1 MHDIHVIDAHSD
13 ASGSDGSGVV
23 QDVPLLANFVQGGNG
38 DASDHCGAHG
48 EVLGADQSQ
57 DPADCSQRDSQGVSD
72 RGSLN
77 EEVQDEIGPLRLEQG
92 TGMRPSRCPSCRR
105 APCMGRHSIAPFARQ
120 SLSGSNGHAV
130 WIACSRCALRLLYV
144 PTHGA
149 PAMYRSAGP
158 LLEDTR
164 AKLTQVPNA
173 TAEELTTK
181 AIALDGA
188 EASALQNLKKIKGQ
202 KASLQKEETMGYKD
216 QSKPEPKAKISPT
229 DVPAVDLTSE
239 GPMPVETGSKKVT
252 MREHTLP
259 AEQQEQETAQGF
271 EVIAS

>member
-1 MHDIHVIDAHSD
+1 MGPMERFSELISPKTPQTA
-13 ASGSDGSGVV
+13 
-23 QDVPLLANFVQGGNG
+23 
-38 DASDHCGAHG
+38 
-48 EVLGADQSQ
+48 
-57 DPADCSQRDSQGVSD
+57 VSEIAKELVTEAVSMKKSKMKLD
-72 RGSLN
+72 RFDWN
-77 EEVQDEIGPLRLEQG
+77 REQG
-92 TGMRPSRCPSCRR
+92 CDPRDVR
-105 APCMGRHSIAPFARQ
+105 AVGEPCMGRHSIAPFARQ

-202 KASLQKEETMGYKD
+202 KASLQKEKETMGYKD